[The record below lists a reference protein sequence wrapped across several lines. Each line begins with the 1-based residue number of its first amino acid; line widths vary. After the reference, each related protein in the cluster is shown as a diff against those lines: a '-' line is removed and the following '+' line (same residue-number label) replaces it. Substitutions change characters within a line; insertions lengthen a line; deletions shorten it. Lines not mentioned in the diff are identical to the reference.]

1 MGTYVGMSQQQAG
14 AIAAPASRPARKE
27 PTKAE
32 LARDAARLGLRY
44 TTKTTKAQLA
54 AMIEEVR

>member
-14 AIAAPASRPARKE
+14 AVVVPATPPAHKE

-32 LARDAARLGLRY
+32 LAREAARLGLRY

-54 AMIEEVR
+54 AMIEEAR